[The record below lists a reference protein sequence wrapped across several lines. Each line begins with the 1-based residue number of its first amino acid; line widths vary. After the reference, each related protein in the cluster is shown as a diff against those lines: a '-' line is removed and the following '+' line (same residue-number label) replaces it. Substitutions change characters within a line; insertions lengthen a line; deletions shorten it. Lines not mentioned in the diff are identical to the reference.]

1 MFALCY
7 FVTMWDVTS
16 NWIFST
22 YTKKKVNSVF
32 YVFSLCILQVVL
44 EPLEWS
50 VWIWTLWHR
59 FLFPTKFP
67 MFFYSSFHISLESQV
82 WCHNVLTKPSPGPHY
97 IKYFTFDTWQ
107 TVAKS
112 ALSWLYM
119 VENSQNYCIYTD
131 KTQLFASIRQVW
143 SSLCNEVLINEL

>member
-22 YTKKKVNSVF
+22 YTKKKKSQF
-32 YVFSLCILQVVL
+32 CILCFFFVNITSSIGTIRVVCL
-44 EPLEWS
+44 NLNFVTS
-50 VWIWTLWHR
+50 I
-59 FLFPTKFP
+59 FFPTKFP

-82 WCHNVLTKPSPGPHY
+82 WCHNVLTNPSPGPYY
-97 IKYFTFDTWQ
+97 IKYFILDKLSQ
-107 TVAKS
+107 RG

-119 VENSQNYCIYTD
+119 VEISQNYCIYTD